1 MRRLLMLS
9 TFALAGWAMRTDA
22 SFAGRQV
29 QLVQDEAKPG
39 APLPPTRLTPDTEII
54 KPKTDPD
61 PKIEKTPPNPDP
73 DPSNKDVI
81 EPPKELQPK

>member
-1 MRRLLMLS
+1 M
-9 TFALAGWAMRTDA
+9 
-22 SFAGRQV
+22 
-29 QLVQDEAKPG
+29 QLVQDETKPG
-39 APLPPTRLTPDTEII
+39 VPLPPTQLAPDTDVI